1 MEGLREDCGF
11 CKDPLR
17 GRTPIKSGYVMY
29 NGERIEWVLL
39 PSLPGMSS
47 VTLGQHLIFTTTSH
61 HVGSEEHEVRDWLMK
76 LARHLGL
83 EILGSFRLI
92 LNQGNMASS
101 FEHFHVHL
109 IAPGEGELLVSAV
122 ANIPAVLDEFVA
134 AGVIRA
140 PAAGA
145 LEDRILQKAR

>member
-1 MEGLREDCGF
+1 MEGRRDDCGF

-17 GRTPIKSGYVMY
+17 ERTPIKSGYLMY
-29 NGERIEWVLL
+29 NGERIEWMLL

-83 EILGSFRLI
+83 EVLGSFRHI
-92 LNQGNMASS
+92 LNQGKTASS

-109 IAPGEGELLVSAV
+109 IAPGEGERLVSAAV
-122 ANIPAVLDEFVA
+122 NIPAVLDEFA
-134 AGVIRA
+134 ANGTIT
-140 PAAGA
+140 PEAANA
-145 LEDRILQKAR
+145 IKERILQKAR